1 MISTK
6 QRREK
11 MTKPNVYVTRLI
23 PQEGI
28 DLLKVRCDVEI
39 NPHDRPLTREELL
52 EKVQGRDGILC
63 LLTDKIEAEVF
74 EAAKGAKGFANY
86 AVGYDNIDIQE
97 ATKRGIPISN
107 TPGALTNATAEMA
120 WALLFT
126 VSRMVVE
133 SDTFIRSGQ
142 WKGWGPL
149 QFIGGDVTGATLG
162 IVGAGRIGTA
172 MAMKSRGFDMKL
184 LYTDAVHNEK
194 LERELQAEKVELD
207 TLLES
212 SDFVSVHVPLLPE
225 TKHLFG
231 MREFRLMKNTAFLI
245 NTSRGPVINESEL
258 VEALK
263 SGEIAGAGLDVY
275 ENEPLMAEGL
285 KDLQNVVV
293 TPHTASATK
302 SSRGGMARIA
312 AENLIAM
319 LDGKEAPN
327 CVNPEVYR
335 K

>member
-1 MISTK
+1 MA
-6 QRREK
+6 
-11 MTKPNVYVTRLI
+11 KPNVYVTRLI

-28 DLLKVRCDVEI
+28 DLLKATCDVEI

-52 EKVQGRDGILC
+52 EKVKDRDGILC
-63 LLTDKIEAEVF
+63 LLTDKIDAEVF

-86 AVGYDNIDIQE
+86 AVGYDNIDVQE

-107 TPGALTNATAEMA
+107 TPGVLTDATAEMA
-120 WALLFT
+120 WALLFA
-126 VSRMVVE
+126 VSRRVIE
-133 SDTFIRSGQ
+133 SDAFMRSGQ
-142 WKGWGPL
+142 WGGWGPL

-172 MAMKSRGFDMKL
+172 MALKSRGFNMKV
-184 LYTDAVHNEK
+184 LYTDAIRNDTLEK
-194 LERELQAEKVELD
+194 ELQAEKVDFE

-212 SDFVSVHVPLLPE
+212 SDFVSIHVPLLPE
-225 TKHLFG
+225 TRHLFG
-231 MREFRLMKNTAFLI
+231 MKEFQHMKKTAYLI
-245 NTSRGPVINESEL
+245 NTSRGPVINEAEL

-285 KDLQNVVV
+285 KELQNVVV

-312 AENLIAM
+312 ATNLLAM
-319 LDGKEAPN
+319 LEGKEAPN
-327 CVNPEVYR
+327 CINPEVYKR
-335 K
+335 